1 MYQDSGQTRQPFR
14 DFAQRRQFCE
24 FTPFSFAHAKISAET
39 VFEKVVLFPNVKL
52 GVEFGGQMLLHFDAD
67 RLRQS
72 MKGRDLIERRF
83 VKRTTDEPAF
93 VTITVEIAFAQI
105 FDPDKTFRW
114 IVKINLRHPNV
125 VGIEEV
131 RDLDIMPIFFARQ
144 IVFHQD
150 ERLVRRAM
158 NPIKFA
164 IRSAPVNRGDLYFR
178 DIETRKMHPG
188 WSNEQI
194 GSDN

>member
-1 MYQDSGQTRQPFR
+1 MHQDSGQTRQPFR
-14 DFAQRRQFCE
+14 DFAQRRQRCE
-24 FTPFSFAHAKISAET
+24 FTPLRFVYPKIASET

-52 GVEFGGQMLLHFDAD
+52 GIEFGGQMLLHFDAD

-72 MKGRDLIERRF
+72 MECRDLIERRF
-83 VKRTTDEPAF
+83 VKRTADQPAF
-93 VTITVEIAFAQI
+93 MTITVEIAFAQI
-105 FDPDKTFRW
+105 FDPDETFRW

-131 RDLDIMPIFFARQ
+131 RDLDIMPVFFARQ

-178 DIETRKMHPG
+178 DIETRKMHPCS
-188 WSNEQI
+188 SNEQ
-194 GSDN
+194 GGYY